1 MSMPLTRPLTD
12 NAALRGMGALFLE
25 TTRGQAIG
33 ASFGMPTMGRMGA
46 RVIGRP
52 QTEIGA
58 LAENV
63 DLTWYEAED
72 RRLGEEIQ
80 TLQADTM
87 ALAGDGAED
96 HLARIMEL
104 ASQRRANADEMR
116 DLAIGRGYVV
126 PVEQLNEQY
135 ADIGVTFDFA
145 VSAED
150 AEAIAQER
158 REQIIRDAIIS
169 RSPGGLVQGVGMFG
183 ASLLAMATDPVEVA
197 TMFIPVVGQARAARF
212 VARYGAVQGRVLTG
226 AIEGAVGQAITEP
239 LYYGLSRELQLDYG
253 MTDAL
258 FNIGLGAAFGGA
270 LGGVL
275 GTMSRRTGNRQVSL
289 EASVERDMAE
299 VALRQF
305 ATDRPVDVD
314 AFLGGRDLRTSTTL
328 ARVEGISF
336 QVPDTLRTPEPVR
349 TQPVIELTDNAGEP
363 VRFAD
368 RAQAERVADESGG
381 QVVTA
386 DNGFA
391 VTVQSAGDFVRT
403 PDGMPLDFPSRA
415 EAEAFVASAA
425 PDVLPADA
433 RVIQQGDTFRVSTGM
448 TDREIAA
455 IEAGR
460 ASVEVPRGVNTQ
472 ERAAL
477 PEGETRIDQAVRG
490 TVARQL
496 QAETLARR
504 AKEAPVGIEA
514 DARTMGR
521 TTSEQSQADMAAEIA
536 EYEDMIGQIEDDLLP
551 GARAELEAAREID
564 DRVNALEETMRAAL
578 ACVAR
583 S

>member
-12 NAALRGMGALFLE
+12 NAALRGMGSLFLE
-25 TTRGQAIG
+25 TTRGQAVG
-33 ASFGMPTMGRMGA
+33 ASLSMPTMGRMA
-46 RVIGRP
+46 VQTAGRP

-63 DLTWYEAED
+63 DLTWYAFED
-72 RRLGEEIQ
+72 RRLEQEIRTAWQDFGRSMPGSEDEE
-80 TLQADTM
+80 
-87 ALAGDGAED
+87 

-126 PVEQLNEQY
+126 PAEQLNEQY

-169 RSPGGLVQGVGMFG
+169 RSPGGVVQGVGMFG

-258 FNIGLGAAFGGA
+258 FNIGLGAAFGSA

-275 GTMSRRTGNRQVSL
+275 GGVARRADRRQVSL

-349 TQPVIELTDNAGEP
+349 TQPVIELTDDAGEP

-368 RAQAERVADESGG
+368 RGQAERVADENGG
-381 QVVTA
+381 GWSRLITGLRSRCNPPVTLCA
-386 DNGFA
+386 R
-391 VTVQSAGDFVRT
+391 QMAGRLTFRHG
-403 PDGMPLDFPSRA
+403 PRRKHL
-415 EAEAFVASAA
+415 
-425 PDVLPADA
+425 LPA
-433 RVIQQGDTFRVSTGM
+433 
-448 TDREIAA
+448 
-455 IEAGR
+455 
-460 ASVEVPRGVNTQ
+460 PRRMCCPQ
-472 ERAAL
+472 
-477 PEGETRIDQAVRG
+477 
-490 TVARQL
+490 
-496 QAETLARR
+496 
-504 AKEAPVGIEA
+504 
-514 DARTMGR
+514 
-521 TTSEQSQADMAAEIA
+521 
-536 EYEDMIGQIEDDLLP
+536 
-551 GARAELEAAREID
+551 
-564 DRVNALEETMRAAL
+564 MRA
-578 ACVAR
+578 
-583 S
+583 